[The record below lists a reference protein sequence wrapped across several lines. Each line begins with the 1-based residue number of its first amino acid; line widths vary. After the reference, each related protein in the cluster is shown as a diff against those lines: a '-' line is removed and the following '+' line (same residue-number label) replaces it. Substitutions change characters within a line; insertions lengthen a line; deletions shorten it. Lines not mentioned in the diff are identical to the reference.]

1 MGDIDIHIEHIK
13 KKLDDL
19 RKLMRAKEDE
29 LYEKS
34 FFKGSEVASSILKD
48 ISDARGKIDANKI
61 EMLKFME
68 LSKKFK
74 DAPEDLIYLLSLPDI
89 PAAAG
94 SGKQIAEAIAG
105 FRGLGIETIDHKI
118 NEIKYENIPLKE
130 GEHPLSEVSIT
141 NFMYRVPPFELTR
154 SVYEKDIDKEITDI
168 LGSRFVWLL
177 KPKEVSYDSWKEI
190 LEKTKSGKNTP
201 LIKGKYTYE
210 GGLIVPKSIELIDI
224 STKSILLEV
233 GGKYQFF
240 LKLGSSAIEKDTT
253 LIKTKEKL
261 LQNLR
266 ERFDTI
272 IKNVGP
278 ILAKWKLRF
287 DYIYF
292 CYKGLGLS
300 SDPYD
305 VSCPFKSKCRLSKD
319 IGGPCDG
326 KIFWSGK
333 YHRKRF
339 YPKIYPLRRLRIGK
353 GGIPVY
359 DEKFP
364 LFLIDFGAYE
374 KRRIESRWYA
384 VEIGTWFINAR
395 PTVRIFFDTD
405 FGYTIPTS
413 VMEISF
419 DREWINNVIK
429 EILVKEKELRKIV
442 ALKFILYKSL
452 GKYLDY
458 KHLSSTIKSLMNKEN
473 ELSKEYN
480 KYIENSQ
487 LDDELVNFA
496 RRILLHSIEH
506 NLTQYIL
513 ERFAGVD
520 MSFVLT
526 KYYYKYGD
534 KIILA
539 ENARGGRIGIVDTII
554 RQIKEKGLPSFIYYF
569 SDWLSNYLLL
579 HGNNIE
585 EVTSLREKEAERT
598 LEQTINRM
606 ERGDTRNQEIAKRIK
621 KVSKKVEKFRKMLVE
636 SNVELDITLARTILL
651 AGRIISEND
660 VEEIGDY
667 FDDILEKYGFKLCLD
682 GCNGCV
688 RLERYC
694 GEGNQQI
701 LTTSRILLYK
711 FCEYLKD
718 IIARGF
724 SKRSNELGKY
734 LEPILFGAKKS
745 LDILCPYISPKY
757 AKELIKL
764 AKKGVKVRVIT
775 WMPKTEDVEYNFQKE
790 SLKILKEH
798 LDLKNL
804 SVKILDKPEVKLIH
818 DKTYIADN
826 IVITGS
832 FNLTESAFYGNLER
846 ADIKLHPHIIRIEK
860 NEYEELWK
868 KATDLSSYEIS

>member
-1 MGDIDIHIEHIK
+1 
-13 KKLDDL
+13 
-19 RKLMRAKEDE
+19 
-29 LYEKS
+29 
-34 FFKGSEVASSILKD
+34 
-48 ISDARGKIDANKI
+48 
-61 EMLKFME
+61 
-68 LSKKFK
+68 
-74 DAPEDLIYLLSLPDI
+74 
-89 PAAAG
+89 
-94 SGKQIAEAIAG
+94 
-105 FRGLGIETIDHKI
+105 
-118 NEIKYENIPLKE
+118 
-130 GEHPLSEVSIT
+130 
-141 NFMYRVPPFELTR
+141 
-154 SVYEKDIDKEITDI
+154 
-168 LGSRFVWLL
+168 
-177 KPKEVSYDSWKEI
+177 
-190 LEKTKSGKNTP
+190 
-201 LIKGKYTYE
+201 
-210 GGLIVPKSIELIDI
+210 
-224 STKSILLEV
+224 
-233 GGKYQFF
+233 
-240 LKLGSSAIEKDTT
+240 
-253 LIKTKEKL
+253 
-261 LQNLR
+261 
-266 ERFDTI
+266 
-272 IKNVGP
+272 
-278 ILAKWKLRF
+278 
-287 DYIYF
+287 
-292 CYKGLGLS
+292 
-300 SDPYD
+300 
-305 VSCPFKSKCRLSKD
+305 
-319 IGGPCDG
+319 
-326 KIFWSGK
+326 
-333 YHRKRF
+333 
-339 YPKIYPLRRLRIGK
+339 
-353 GGIPVY
+353 
-359 DEKFP
+359 
-364 LFLIDFGAYE
+364 
-374 KRRIESRWYA
+374 
-384 VEIGTWFINAR
+384 
-395 PTVRIFFDTD
+395 
-405 FGYTIPTS
+405 
-413 VMEISF
+413 
-419 DREWINNVIK
+419 
-429 EILVKEKELRKIV
+429 
-442 ALKFILYKSL
+442 
-452 GKYLDY
+452 
-458 KHLSSTIKSLMNKEN
+458 MNKES

-480 KYIENSQ
+480 KYIENLQ

-579 HGNNIE
+579 HGNNID
-585 EVTSLREKEAERT
+585 EVTLLREKEAERT

-790 SLKILKEH
+790 SLKILKER

-846 ADIKLHPHIIRIEK
+846 ADIKLHPHTIRIEK

-868 KATDLSSYEIS
+868 KATALSSYEIS